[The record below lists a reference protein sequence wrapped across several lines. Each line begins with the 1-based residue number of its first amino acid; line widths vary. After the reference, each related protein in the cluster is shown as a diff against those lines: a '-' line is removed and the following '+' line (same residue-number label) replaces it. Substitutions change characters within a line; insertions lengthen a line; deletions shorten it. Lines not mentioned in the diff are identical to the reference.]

1 MSGREIT
8 QTTVDKF
15 WTLLVGDIRKWKPDV
30 TDKDKMLMAGAV
42 FILARAVLIQHYKSR
57 FSDTMRD
64 MIDSTL
70 ERELNIPD
78 ANEHQRFLIKITE
91 CSPSLSE
98 WIKEYVDTST
108 CLSDQIEK
116 TITVNNNDINS
127 DENINIDVDGLREHF
142 NAAFNGKIKN
152 HDDKMPYLLEIIRKE
167 STDVAIGQIALQI
180 HSSKYF
186 IKDNKYKTFKPWYN
200 DFCQLIGRKPNLSY
214 TKRNFKIKDDQLLR
228 SFSFLK
234 M

>member
-1 MSGREIT
+1 
-8 QTTVDKF
+8 
-15 WTLLVGDIRKWKPDV
+15 
-30 TDKDKMLMAGAV
+30 ML
-42 FILARAVLIQHYKSR
+42 I
-57 FSDTMRD
+57 
-64 MIDSTL
+64 
-70 ERELNIPD
+70 
-78 ANEHQRFLIKITE
+78 
-91 CSPSLSE
+91 
-98 WIKEYVDTST
+98 
-108 CLSDQIEK
+108 
-116 TITVNNNDINS
+116 
-127 DENINIDVDGLREHF
+127 
-142 NAAFNGKIKN
+142 GKIKN

-186 IKDNKYKTFKPWYN
+186 IKDNKYKTFKPWYK